1 MPLQKK
7 LKRIRW
13 PERLNLRRVRHTTSG
28 KEHVLTANA
37 PYIYSSPVRFTH
49 TDPAGYVFFPRFFD
63 KFQAAIE
70 DWFNFELHCDYA
82 GLFLTQ
88 GIGLPT
94 AHTECSFLKP
104 CLLGEILDLKVV
116 LQKIGTTSITVA
128 FLGSVASEQRLQAQS
143 VLVFIDLK
151 DGQPVAIPEEL
162 RTKLKRYQDVCIE

>member
-1 MPLQKK
+1 M
-7 LKRIRW
+7 
-13 PERLNLRRVRHTTSG
+13 
-28 KEHVLTANA
+28 TAHL
-37 PYIYSSPVRFTH
+37 PYTYSSRIRFTH

-70 DWFNFELHCDYA
+70 DWFNFELQINYA
-82 GLFLTQ
+82 ALLMKR

-116 LQKIGTTSITVA
+116 LQRIGTTSITVA
-128 FLGSVASEQRLQAQS
+128 FVGSVASEQRLQAQS

-151 DGQPVAIPEEL
+151 DGRPVAIPEKL
-162 RTKLKRYQDVCIE
+162 RSRLEMYQNETAET